1 MKKLLITLLAV
12 GSGMGAILAH
22 SATATTTGPVN
33 VVPPTEY
40 VNGDAM
46 PRSDIQGWRVSV
58 GRTSGVYDLAVLS
71 IPVDPSDQHEINIDL
86 GDVSDGDIITLF
98 MVWQTVDTH
107 GHVSAFSTEVDK
119 SFSVSVTRVD
129 PNPPAI
135 SWPVTIVCTTSGGES
150 CVITEV

>member
-12 GSGMGAILAH
+12 GFAVPVFA
-22 SATATTTGPVN
+22 ATATTTGPVT

-58 GRTSGVYDLAVLS
+58 GRTSGVFDLAILN

-86 GDVSDGDIITLF
+86 GDVSDGDVITLF
-98 MVWQTVDTH
+98 MVWQTVDVH
-107 GHVSAFSTEVDK
+107 GHVSAFSNEVAK
-119 SFSVSVTRVD
+119 SFSVSITRAD
-129 PNPPAI
+129 PNPPSI
-135 SWPVTIVCTTSGGES
+135 SWPVTIACTTTGGES